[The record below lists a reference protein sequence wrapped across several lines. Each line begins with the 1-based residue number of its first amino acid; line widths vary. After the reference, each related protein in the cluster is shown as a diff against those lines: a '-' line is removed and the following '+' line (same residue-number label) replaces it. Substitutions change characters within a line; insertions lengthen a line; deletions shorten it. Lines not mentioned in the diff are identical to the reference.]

1 MFETLKWTRGVRGRV
16 EGGWGEVEVEVE
28 VEMEMEVEAEAT
40 ACTLRGV
47 LAYPTSE
54 LKRTRLS
61 LRSQERTASTADLPP
76 PLPAKPPRRCLVW
89 ANAFASKMMGT

>member
-1 MFETLKWTRGVRGRV
+1 VGVWVGVWVR
-16 EGGWGEVEVEVE
+16 
-28 VEMEMEVEAEAT
+28 AT
-40 ACTLRGV
+40 ACTLCGV
-47 LAYPTSE
+47 LAYPNSA

-76 PLPAKPPRRCLVW
+76 PLPAKPPRHCVVW